1 MKFRT
6 FFFLI
11 LILPFMGFAQNE
23 VFKGEHFIEV
33 TGTAQQEIEPNELY
47 FIVRLKEFEVNREK
61 VALEK
66 LDKDFLNALKEA
78 GIDHKRLELA
88 DAGSQ
93 IGKIGKRDKDAFRE
107 KTYQIKLT
115 SAAELEKFL
124 QKLEPVKVDYAD
136 IVKVSHS
143 ELEKIKIDL
152 KVKALQAAKSK
163 AEYLL
168 KSIGSEIGKP
178 LMVRDWDVEP
188 VQPMMQYKSM
198 NMREQDQS
206 GDMVPEQGQIG
217 FKKIKIQAQITAQFE
232 IK

>member
-1 MKFRT
+1 MKLRYL
-6 FFFLI
+6 FFLL
-11 LILPFMGFAQNE
+11 LIPALGFAQNE
-23 VFKGEHFIEV
+23 TFKGEHFIEV
-33 TGTAQQEIEPNELY
+33 TGTAQQEIEPNEIY
-47 FIVRLKEFEVNREK
+47 TIVRLKEFEENRQK
-61 VALEK
+61 VGLEK

-78 GIDHKRLELA
+78 GIDRKRAELA

-124 QKLEPVKVDYAD
+124 EKIEPVKVDFFD
-136 IVKVSHS
+136 ITKLSHS
-143 ELEKIKIDL
+143 DLEKIKMEL
-152 KVKALQAAKSK
+152 KVKALQVAKAK

-168 KSIGSEIGKP
+168 KSIGSEVGKP

-188 VQPMMQYKSM
+188 VQPVMNYKMSMQRM
-198 NMREQDQS
+198 DETGN
-206 GDMVPEQGQIG
+206 VPEQESGVA
-217 FKKIKIQAQITAQFE
+217 FRKIKMQAQITAQFE